1 MELLVATWTL
11 RIALLGALVVGWL
24 TVSAGGTPVDA
35 VDRAALAA
43 FAFTFL
49 GRKLIVWLE
58 TPEQKMQRLRA
69 RRGKS
74 AKAPKAPKAPK
85 PAKETSTQPAAGSP
99 ADGAAASNKGAADAT
114 NTGRSSSP
122 SARKRAA

>member
-11 RIALLGALVVGWL
+11 RIAFAGALVVGWL

-43 FAFTFL
+43 FAFTLL
-49 GRKLIVWLE
+49 GRKLIGWLE

-69 RRGKS
+69 NRAKSGKR
-74 AKAPKAPKAPK
+74 PKAPKAPRPDGEASTG
-85 PAKETSTQPAAGSP
+85 PAGGSG
-99 ADGAAASNKGAADAT
+99 GARPGKKGAPNAT
-114 NTGRSSSP
+114 ETGGSASP
-122 SARKRAA
+122 SAQRRAA